1 MSRDDEYAD
10 WEPPVGP
17 EKETDASEAESDTA
31 ETEGADESDLEPP
44 PELREPLFRDRIRDR
59 LGVSPQQWYV
69 IETLLLL
76 APYPL
81 FVLVYFTLPV
91 EETLFLLV
99 TLVYSLIAMYVG
111 FLS

>member
-10 WEPPVGP
+10 WGPPADP
-17 EKETDASEAESDTA
+17 EEGTDAAEGESDTA
-31 ETEGADESDLEPP
+31 ETAAADETDLEPP

-69 IETLLLL
+69 VETLLLV

-81 FVLVYFTLPV
+81 FVLVYFTVPV